1 MRAESSA
8 GRYNRNVLV
17 FENMDEILSQ
27 RSQESFAES
36 EDRSMTI
43 PRRLSN
49 NNQRTL
55 SARSSISWSRQQGGS
70 QLVSSIDPD
79 EFSGTA
85 GLVNKPLRFT
95 KRHSSTNLLS
105 TSRSSSSSSSSIS
118 DGELIDRRL
127 TKLSSGTIH
136 VPPRARPAA
145 SFEVDSEDEF
155 IAGDRRSRFLACL
168 GCFNSRGERD
178 ASGFRRMSPPPQRS
192 VQNQEKKSSI
202 TSNALCKSVERI
214 LNLLSERTEIDVLDV
229 VDQRVVFLLYSALSG
244 EPLLNPSEY
253 ADCDEWLD
261 WLVLGFS
268 SHSLDA
274 FERDVNRHGS
284 QAMGLLF
291 HVFFSI
297 EFTQLAQIC
306 CVIIRN
312 IHLDPASLYGLFAVN
327 CSKWTRDVILA
338 ALRRFEERPH
348 QQDDNEVPLLFQK
361 GQDEEKFKSFMTV
374 MDAWISCGAW
384 GSMEAVENRFS
395 DAPRKF
401 GKYKSFFPPEE
412 EEAADAISSDGPA
425 EFSCWSADGRKAPAC
440 RIERVDDLALLRRTV
455 LVGSIYYTYTMLSF
469 AKFWLQKDLIS
480 VDSEAAR
487 ERLNNAYLDREFVSK
502 LMLSASMPLAEL
514 LRSIDK
520 LSTRVLRLWKSSGW
534 RKEDLLGTHV
544 DERNSAI

>member
-85 GLVNKPLRFT
+85 GLMVNKPLRFT
-95 KRHSSTNLLS
+95 RRHSSTNLLS
-105 TSRSSSSSSSSIS
+105 TSRSSSSSSIS

-136 VPPRARPAA
+136 VPSRPRPTA

-168 GCFNSRGERD
+168 GCFNSRGDRD
-178 ASGFRRMSPPPQRS
+178 ASGFRRMSPQRN
-192 VQNQEKKSSI
+192 VKNHEKKSI
-202 TSNALCKSVERI
+202 TSNPLCKSVERI
-214 LNLLSERTEIDVLDV
+214 LNLLSERTEIDVLDA
-229 VDQRVVFLLYSALSG
+229 VDQRVVFLLYAALSG

-274 FERDVNRHGS
+274 FERDINRHGS

-327 CSKWTRDVILA
+327 CSKWTRDVILG

-348 QQDDNEVPLLFQK
+348 QHDDDNDEGVPLLFQK

-395 DAPRKF
+395 DVPRRF
-401 GKYKSFFPPEE
+401 GKYKSFLPPEE
-412 EEAADAISSDGPA
+412 EDAADAISSDGPA
-425 EFSCWSADGRKAPAC
+425 ELSCCSADDRKCPAR
-440 RIERVDDLALLRRTV
+440 RIERVDDLAVLRRTV

-502 LMLSASMPLAEL
+502 LKLSASMPLAEL

-520 LSTRVLRLWKSSGW
+520 LSARVLSLWKSSGW

-544 DERNSAI
+544 DERNSAL